1 MTMHTRTANAS
12 SIPPRFVQSPAG
24 MRLAVHSWGPAP
36 SAATPREVVVL
47 LHGFPDRAQFWSQ
60 VAQHLQRDCHV
71 IAYDMRGCGQS
82 TPIEGRRHYRYSELI
97 DDLFAVIQ
105 ATSPHQKVH
114 LVGHDWG
121 ALYGWDAVLDARAS
135 AHIASFVTMAPSLN
149 QIGLWM
155 RQRLLRPSPRNL
167 AQALHQGMVSN
178 GLMLSFTLP
187 LVPELVWR
195 SGAGRWLMRQM
206 LQRLEGLKGDRAE
219 PPPGTEADAVRF
231 LGIYR
236 ANLLQQVLRPQTP
249 RRTPVPVHAL
259 IALRDPFLPP
269 RVFEGCAAWATAYT
283 QSTVDAAH
291 WAPLSQ
297 AQQVAHTVQAMARRW
312 AVAHARPVTPATP
325 GPHVPQPTPT
335 H

>member
-1 MTMHTRTANAS
+1 MTMQHTHTASAPGTLAAENQTS
-12 SIPPRFVQSPAG
+12 GQPRFVHSPAG
-24 MRLAVHSWGPAP
+24 VRLAVHSWGPAP
-36 SAATPREVVVL
+36 SAAAPREVVVL

-167 AQALHQGMVSN
+167 AQLMHQGMVSN
-178 GLMLSFTLP
+178 GLMVFFTLP
-187 LVPELVWR
+187 VLPELVWR
-195 SGAGRWLMRQM
+195 SGVGRWLMRRM
-206 LQRLEGLKGDRAE
+206 LQRMEGLSVE
-219 PPPGTEADAVRF
+219 PPPGAEAEAERF

-236 ANLLQQVLRPQTP
+236 ANLLQQVLRPQAP

-259 IALRDPFLPP
+259 MALRDPFLPL
-269 RVFEGCAAWATAYT
+269 RVFEGCAAWATEFT
-283 QSTVDAAH
+283 HSTVDAAH

-297 AQQVAHTVQAMARRW
+297 SQQVAHTVQAMARRW
-312 AVAHARPVTPATP
+312 AVAQVTRTTP
-325 GPHVPQPTPT
+325 EH
-335 H
+335 